1 MAIAESTFGP
11 ASNQLRRWHWSGY
24 DCRGGLTQT
33 DSLLQ
38 AMLQGVSDSGAC
50 SRQQS
55 VEQFL
60 PHGLTLVLILA
71 ESHFIVSTW
80 PEYRFASIDIGICSA
95 SVSIE
100 SLTQP
105 LRNLLDA
112 ERHETEMKS
121 TLMNR
126 QVTQ

>member
-1 MAIAESTFGP
+1 MPIAESTFGP

-24 DCRGGLTQT
+24 ECKGDLTET
-33 DSLLQ
+33 EPLLQ
-38 AMLQGVSDSGAC
+38 AMLQGVRNSGAC

-60 PHGLTLVLILA
+60 PHGVTLVLVLA

-80 PEYRFASIDIGICSA
+80 PEYRFASIDIGICSD

-100 SLTQP
+100 TLTQP
-105 LRNLLDA
+105 LRTLLDA
-112 ERHETEMKS
+112 KRHEAELKR
-121 TLMNR
+121 TLMER
-126 QVTQ
+126 QD